1 MVDKPRYSNHFRR
14 MAVDIKISN
23 YIGKYLTINIER
35 KRIPA
40 GLHLCN

>member
-1 MVDKPRYSNHFRR
+1 MVDKPRYSKQFRR
-14 MAVDIKISN
+14 MAVDIQISN
-23 YIGKYLTINIER
+23 YVGKYLTINIER

>member
-1 MVDKPRYSNHFRR
+1 MVDKPRYSNHVRR

-23 YIGKYLTINIER
+23 YIGKFLTINIER

>member
-23 YIGKYLTINIER
+23 YIGKYLKLLVDFVN
-35 KRIPA
+35 KMKKYY
-40 GLHLCN
+40 